1 MYYTEKQGVI
11 STIERIPILE
21 RASINNGFSTESY
34 SDDLLIELVIQHYS
48 KTLLNHEQAL
58 GYLRKRGFDNP
69 ELLSRYRIGFSG
81 RSLGIKLQALPKDEQ
96 AFIRGGLQR
105 LGLLKPSGHE
115 FFRGSL
121 IFPFINEDNQ
131 IMGGYGRRTT
141 PKLKSGSV
149 YHLHWYTEQIS
160 LFNQGVLSEFN
171 KVILCKN
178 PINAL
183 SWIQCGFKHAVAVM
197 GAYQAVPV
205 DLFLNNEIET
215 VYLEMSLF
223 LENRKGVSELC
234 RSLSKRGVSTY
245 LLNSPDGMDSN
256 ECLQYYSHPAR
267 ALHALLNT
275 AVKVNFCE

>member
-1 MYYTEKQGVI
+1 MYYTEKRGAI
-11 STIERIPILE
+11 SAIERIPILE
-21 RASINNGFSTESY
+21 QLSANNGFSTESY
-34 SDDLLIELVIQHYS
+34 SDDLLIELVIQHYT

-58 GYLRKRGFDNP
+58 QYLKQRGFDNP
-69 ELLSRYRIGFSG
+69 ELLSRYRIGFAD
-81 RSLGIKLQALPKDEQ
+81 RSLGLKLQALPKDEQ

-121 IFPFINEDNQ
+121 IFPFTNRNNLIT
-131 IMGGYGRRTT
+131 GGYGRRTT

-149 YHLHWYTEQIS
+149 YHLHWHTEHTG
-160 LFNQGVLSEFN
+160 LFNQEILARFN

-197 GAYQAVPV
+197 GAYETVPV
-205 DLFLNNEIET
+205 DLFLNNEIEA
-215 VYLEMSLF
+215 VYLEMGLF

-234 RSLSKRGVSTY
+234 RSLSKQGVSTY